1 MAGALFD
8 IKLLEGAL
16 RWWEEQSFLA
26 NLRNHWEAGN
36 TTISKADE
44 RRLLEFGDQYRSDLL
59 RASKDYL
66 FLSSKYQLGLRREF
80 TVTMTGAGIYAWNA
94 MSRRVFTIS
103 DDLRVMLQATSF
115 ESAKWSEIPWPFDS
129 FILMFEKPIDLDD
142 GRSIRGVLR
151 AKIKVEDQPVD
162 KVHFIV
168 LLPAA
173 LEDYPGSTDK
183 QCAQLI
189 RMYQRNDAAGVRE
202 WSQRQAARQRNELT
216 APVTMMYDENARL
229 SLHTPAQWYRR
240 PGSGPMKQEANAKIT
255 EINRLVAAFS
265 LYLSTLAVGT
275 PEHKEHVRPGLI
287 PPAIARSDPRL
298 VSLKSNVCRVTSSF
312 KLTAAEMEA
321 VEDAMERERTGE
333 VVPHWRRGHFRRPP
347 GLGTNPEA
355 KRTVWVQPC
364 FVNRR
369 HLPDGVLP
377 GGALVRVEAV
387 RTDSDR

>member
-1 MAGALFD
+1 MGALFD
-8 IKLLEGAL
+8 IKLLEGTL

-36 TTISKADE
+36 TSISKAHE
-44 RRLLEFGDQYRSDLL
+44 RRLLEFGDHYRTDLL
-59 RASKDYL
+59 RANMDTL

-162 KVHFIV
+162 KVNFVV
-168 LLPAA
+168 LLPAP

-183 QCAQLI
+183 QCAQLL
-189 RMYQRNDAAGVRE
+189 RLYQRNDVEGVKD
-202 WSQRQAARQRNELT
+202 WSRRQDARQRNELT
-216 APVTMMYDENARL
+216 APITMMYDENSPL
-229 SLHTPAQWYRR
+229 SLHAPAQWNRR
-240 PGSGPMKQEANAKIT
+240 PGSGTMHQEANAKIT

-265 LYLSTLAVGT
+265 LYLSTFTVGT
-275 PEHKEHVRPGLI
+275 PEHTQHVRPGLI
-287 PPAIARSDPRL
+287 PPAIARNDPRL

-312 KLTAAEMEA
+312 KMTATEKNAM
-321 VEDAMERERTGE
+321 EDAMARERTGE
-333 VVPHWRRGHFRRPP
+333 IVPHWRRGYFRRPP

-377 GGALVRVEAV
+377 GGALVRVEAPQ
-387 RTDSDR
+387 TE